1 VVGFIFPRQPV
12 VGCGTKARCNQT
24 NQREPRLQAHTTTA
38 ARGGGLAA
46 AVHSMSR
53 AKERADLGITV
64 GVVVTSPRSRRIG
77 GPLASPGQISVSW
90 FPSSGLVSGRTK
102 FLSPPLTTRAPGAS
116 PAHANHRHRDSHTP
130 STRFSHSPG
139 KACMCGPFSALHGSS
154 QDRGGWSADK
164 VGDGCQPW
172 LRAHSACRTEQ
183 RKAEACRLSLS
194 TSFFFSIGGGEVRL
208 STCRP
213 SSPICRL
220 LTTARFPEL

>member
-1 VVGFIFPRQPV
+1 MLSPV
-12 VGCGTKARCNQT
+12 HG
-24 NQREPRLQAHTTTA
+24 P
-38 ARGGGLAA
+38 GGLAGHWLRQA
-46 AVHSMSR
+46 RFRSP
-53 AKERADLGITV
+53 G
-64 GVVVTSPRSRRIG
+64 SPRLALFPG
-77 GPLASPGQISVSW
+77 GRNFSAL
-90 FPSSGLVSGRTK
+90 
-102 FLSPPLTTRAPGAS
+102 LSPLTTRAPGAS